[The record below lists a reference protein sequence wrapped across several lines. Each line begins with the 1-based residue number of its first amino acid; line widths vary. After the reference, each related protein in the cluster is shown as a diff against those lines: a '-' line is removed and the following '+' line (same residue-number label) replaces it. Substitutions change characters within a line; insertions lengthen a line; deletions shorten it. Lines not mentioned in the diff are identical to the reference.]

1 MKTLGQE
8 RAEFAL
14 KEVLDN
20 KNKNIDKLKPF
31 SAGAPTVILQNG
43 FGQAMA
49 FWLSKQRGDGGEKY
63 KFIFDSIMKWLIE
76 KKFIK
81 SGNKDDKNFILKLS
95 EINQNE
101 YLAAQ
106 KGFILKLSEI
116 NQNEYLAAQKE
127 ALLLLEWIKRYASAF
142 CQDEQ
147 DNNDKKVE

>member
-1 MKTLGQE
+1 MRTLGQE

-14 KEVLDN
+14 DEVL
-20 KNKNIDKLKPF
+20 KNNDIDKLKPF

-49 FWLSKQRGDGGEKY
+49 FWLSKHKKDKGGKNKY
-63 KFIFDSIMKWLIE
+63 KFIFDSIKNWLI
-76 KKFIK
+76 KKEFIK
-81 SGNKDDKNFILKLS
+81 SENNNEEFISKLS
-95 EINQNE
+95 
-101 YLAAQ
+101 
-106 KGFILKLSEI
+106 KI

-147 DNNDKKVE
+147 DNNNKNGG

>member
-1 MKTLGQE
+1 MRTLGQE

-14 KEVLDN
+14 NAVLE
-20 KNKNIDKLKPF
+20 NKNIDKLKSF

-49 FWLSKQRGDGGEKY
+49 FWLSKGGNNEGKEKKY
-63 KFIFDSIMKWLIE
+63 KFISDSIKNWLI
-76 KKFIK
+76 KKEFIK
-81 SGNKDDKNFILKLS
+81 SENNDNKK
-95 EINQNE
+95 
-101 YLAAQ
+101 
-106 KGFILKLSEI
+106 FILKLSEI

-147 DNNDKKVE
+147 DNNDKNGG